1 MPMLTQDDLK
11 AIGTLVGEQIREE
24 VPKIIKDLVPPMIE
38 AKLTVAIDSLEERM
52 KVKFDAVQESLDS
65 IENRMVTKDYLDRRL
80 TEYVRKTA

>member
-1 MPMLTQDDLK
+1 MLTQDDLK

-24 VPKIIKDLVPPMIE
+24 VAKIIKDLVPPMIE